1 MIEKKTEE
9 NKFLILRKV
18 INRIRKRFYDKVTE
32 FNFMKICTL
41 AVIPGYLGILLI
53 SVIVAYAFGGTSQGP
68 GTYYIWTNW
77 ISDLGS
83 FSYTPAPIL
92 YDLAAILAGILTIP
106 FTFYIEKLLIPLPQ
120 KPEDYNKI
128 TRLRYRLG
136 SYAFLMS
143 IIGNIGYVL
152 VGIFSEDR
160 NTFGIM
166 HGLASVLAFGG
177 FTLGA
182 LFYGMIIILYDVKI
196 PKWIGVYG
204 VVGPLFAL
212 LLEGALPSI
221 VDPALGPLFEWVLL
235 FAILGW
241 IIPLSLTILMKEELH
256 I

>member
-1 MIEKKTEE
+1 MADLK
-9 NKFLILRKV
+9 NKESKLLKLRKAT
-18 INRIRKRFYDKVTE
+18 NRIRKRFYDKVTE
-32 FNFMKICTL
+32 FNFVKISIL
-41 AVIPGYLGILLI
+41 AVIPGYLGLLFVG
-53 SVIVAYAFGGTSQGP
+53 VIVAYAAGGIAQGP

-83 FSYTPAPIL
+83 FNYTPAPYL
-92 YDLAAILAGILTIP
+92 YDIAAILAGILTIP
-106 FTFYIEKLLIPLPQ
+106 FTYYLEKLLVPLPQ

-128 TRLRYRLG
+128 TRLRYRIG

-166 HGLASVLAFGG
+166 HGLASGLAFGG
-177 FTLGA
+177 FTVGA
-182 LFYGMIIILYDVKI
+182 LFCGMIIILYDVKI
-196 PKWIGVYG
+196 PKAIGVYG

-212 LLEGALPSI
+212 VLEVALPSL

-235 FAILGW
+235 FSILAW
-241 IIPLSLTILMKEELH
+241 IIPLSFTILMKQELH